1 VTYDGGVGATPR
13 DRRLSRYGYLQKT
26 DANLGF
32 SDQSNGMSRYEFE
45 RRWTTVGQKT
55 DVPKP
60 VFLGT
65 QSSSGSFESSRF
77 LYSGSYVRL
86 RDLTFSYTLNP
97 TMLKK
102 LKLTSSRIYLRA
114 QNLLT
119 ITKDKRF
126 NTDPEVSIDGT
137 MAQRPPVFRT
147 VLLGIDI
154 NL

>member
-1 VTYDGGVGATPR
+1 
-13 DRRLSRYGYLQKT
+13 LQKT

-32 SDQSNGMSRYEFE
+32 SDQSNGLSRYEYE

-60 VFLGT
+60 IFLGPT
-65 QSSSGSFESSRF
+65 AGSSPESSRF
-77 LYSGSYVRL
+77 LYNGSYVRL
-86 RDLTFSYTLNP
+86 RDVTLSYTIAP
-97 TMLKK
+97 KMLSKWK
-102 LKLTSSRIYLRA
+102 ISSARIYMRA

-126 NTDPEVSIDGT
+126 NTDPEVSVDGV
-137 MAQRPPVFRT
+137 MSQRPPVFRT